1 MAQALLEWET
11 LDSDQVND
19 IMAGKPP
26 RPPKPAQVPQQPPQA
41 GAPGAPEPAPAA

>member
-11 LDSDQVND
+11 LDAEQVSD

-26 RPPKPAQVPQQPPQA
+26 RPPKPAQAPQQPPQT